1 MKNKERPEYS
11 ISYNTTD
18 GSKNV
23 NVYPAYY
30 GNKPVTLDYIIK
42 NIDKLTNCNKRSD
55 WVGMGES
62 SYIFGDTELD
72 LDNINW
78 WYVCLNNKPSCID
91 EELYYKTLKD
101 AIKAYIKP
109 EYFEKSD
116 KITAYVYTCNGDRIE
131 YDDNAL
137 KLIPIGKIWVD
148 KYYNYDWTY
157 NYPLDVIDG
166 KIIPVT
172 NNEYFIKESSCMIE
186 DLLNNINEYSAAS
199 YNPIIP
205 TAKPH
210 LVQLSM
216 DNSVFSGTKFAFS
229 QDIVSNKYMIV
240 NEDCKLEI
248 VDASALADIKCKI
261 YEFVGNKY
269 NINKIE
275 EAYKND
281 CTVDQA
287 FLYTALSNKNLVTKD
302 QINFDD
308 DFVPVDIELIKE
320 KRESEK
326 ATIKEQWKCINGE
339 QPITFPVIESSII
352 KNPLNGELARYNDN
366 IHLMESVDGYY
377 LSNDLNNK
385 ITKCVDSLDNITIA
399 MIKSIY

>member
-1 MKNKERPEYS
+1 
-11 ISYNTTD
+11 
-18 GSKNV
+18 
-23 NVYPAYY
+23 
-30 GNKPVTLDYIIK
+30 
-42 NIDKLTNCNKRSD
+42 
-55 WVGMGES
+55 
-62 SYIFGDTELD
+62 
-72 LDNINW
+72 
-78 WYVCLNNKPSCID
+78 
-91 EELYYKTLKD
+91 
-101 AIKAYIKP
+101 
-109 EYFEKSD
+109 
-116 KITAYVYTCNGDRIE
+116 
-131 YDDNAL
+131 
-137 KLIPIGKIWVD
+137 
-148 KYYNYDWTY
+148 
-157 NYPLDVIDG
+157 
-166 KIIPVT
+166 
-172 NNEYFIKESSCMIE
+172 
-186 DLLNNINEYSAAS
+186 
-199 YNPIIP
+199 
-205 TAKPH
+205 
-210 LVQLSM
+210 M

-302 QINFDD
+302 QIDFDD

-377 LSNDLNNK
+377 LMNDLNNK
-385 ITKCVDSLDNITIA
+385 RTKCVSSLDYITTA
-399 MIKSIY
+399 MIKLIY